1 MTQEHDKRSGRIN
14 NAIFGIMVLLTLG
27 LFVSIVIWFIPR
39 DIVKLELKVD
49 PPVVSKAEGLKLQT
63 TVETF
68 VNGVSSYETILDC
81 ETGRFFLAQFESIT
95 TPTPPREEMILLEV
109 NQIVPVGTE
118 CSVKTQGNHIIEVLP
133 FASRTYFT
141 SFESNKF
148 IIEE

>member
-14 NAIFGIMVLLTLG
+14 NAIFGIMVLLTVG

-39 DIVKLELKVD
+39 EIVTLDLTIE
-49 PPVVSKAEGLKLQT
+49 PPVVSKAEGIKLQT

-95 TPTPPREEMILLEV
+95 TPTPPREEMILLEI

-118 CSVKTQGNHIIEVLP
+118 CSVKTQGKHVIEVLP

-141 SFESNKF
+141 EFESNKF
-148 IIEE
+148 IIKE